1 MSKNK
6 KFMRCLFSGLAFC
19 GLLAAFSSCEE
30 KDYTSR
36 MPVFSGFVLSQE
48 VLAPNDSITITAKQI
63 TKGTLLNGTIY
74 QWTIKDSRD
83 SVVLSEKQE
92 VIYDYQPDDPV
103 IGYRIPA
110 NARTGRYTVSF
121 YAKYKYS
128 GQGTVIGSGSYDQD
142 NEGVTG
148 SITPSASG
156 ATYGECNGK
165 VYFNVE

>member
-1 MSKNK
+1 MRNILK
-6 KFMRCLFSGLAFC
+6 RCLFSGVALC
-19 GLLAAFSSCEE
+19 SLWTVFSSCEE
-30 KDYTSR
+30 KDYTSQ
-36 MPVFSGFVLSQE
+36 MPVFAGFVLSQE
-48 VLAPNDSITITAKQI
+48 VLAPEDSITITAKQI
-63 TKGTLLNGTIY
+63 TKGTLLNGTLY

-92 VIYDYQPDDPV
+92 VIYDHQSEDPV

-121 YAKYKYS
+121 YARYKYS
-128 GQGTVIGSGSYDQD
+128 GQGAVMGSGSYEQD
-142 NEGVTG
+142 NDGVSG